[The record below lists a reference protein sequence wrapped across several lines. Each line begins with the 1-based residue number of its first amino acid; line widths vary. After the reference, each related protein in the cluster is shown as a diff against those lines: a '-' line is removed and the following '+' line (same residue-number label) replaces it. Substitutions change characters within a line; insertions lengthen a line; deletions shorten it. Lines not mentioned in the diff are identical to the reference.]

1 MQPRELDRGGI
12 RGEEVRDAHR
22 LEAFVGLQPAV
33 QGAQEV
39 VPVVRVLLPGVLAV
53 EDDRCEVGAAVVRQP
68 IACALELGDHVAD
81 RVLRTHVAVHET
93 DPVAQL
99 AVAEDRRRTVG
110 EAVRPIEQRGLDER
124 TDLVAL
130 ELHVDGSS
138 EHALVGREPVEA
150 RLAHDVGGLR
160 RYGALGRPDTARLL
174 PERALVR
181 GDRLLQLERGV
192 VGMRERLL
200 GQLGAGIGAQRG
212 AVVDDERKDRVVVR
226 GRQDLDLTVALQP
239 VIEVRHA

>member
-1 MQPRELDRGGI
+1 MQPRELDGGGI
-12 RGEEVRDAHR
+12 RGEEVGDAHR
-22 LEAFVGLQPAV
+22 LEALVGLQPAV

-53 EDDRCEVGAAVVRQP
+53 EDDRGEVGAAVVGQP

-99 AVAEDRRRTVG
+99 AVAKDRRRTVG
-110 EAVRPIEQRGLDER
+110 EAVRSIEQRGLDER

-138 EHALVGREPVEA
+138 EHALVRREPVEA

-174 PERALVR
+174 PE
-181 GDRLLQLERGV
+181 RLLQLERGV